1 MQYTSGST
9 ANPRGVVLSMRNVTE
24 NVDQI
29 IRNYFRHEGGAPR
42 LPSSVVSWLPLYH
55 DMGLMVGLFIPLFVG
70 CPVILTSPEAF
81 IRKPAR
87 WMQLLAKHQAPFS
100 AAPNFAFDLAVAKT
114 SEEDMAGLDLG
125 HVNTII
131 NGAEQVQPNTITK
144 FLRRFRPYNLM
155 PAAVKPSYG
164 MAEAVV
170 YLATTKAGSPPTS
183 TEFDADSL
191 ARGHAELSTF
201 ETERATRLIRYHSDD
216 KEPLLRIVDP
226 DSNIELG
233 PGRIGEIWIH
243 GKNVSTGYHNADD
256 ALNRDKFQA
265 SIREAS
271 AGTPR
276 SPWLRTGDLGFIVGD
291 EFYIVGRM
299 KDLIIQ
305 DGVNHYPD
313 DIETTVKE
321 FTGGRVAAFS
331 VSDDGVEHLVIAAE
345 VRTEHGPDKV
355 TIMDFSTIKRLVVS
369 ALSKLHGL
377 HVTDFLLVPPGA
389 LPKTTS
395 GKISRAA
402 CAKQYGANKLQRSSN
417 VPMTDGSVT
426 ADKLQKWF
434 REYLSTHIEC
444 HPNEVSLDVPIR
456 DLGLKSIDVLAIP
469 GDLGD
474 RFGFCIPD
482 LAVWDNPSANDLI
495 DSLLNQR
502 SADSLR
508 ESHGHADR
516 NTQGRGSINEPVAV
530 IGVGCRFPGDIDGPE
545 RLWDFL
551 TEKKCAITAY
561 PDRGFTNAGT
571 FAESG
576 GFLKDVAG
584 FDNRFFDIPPDE
596 ALRMDPQ
603 QRLLLEVSWEALE
616 HAGIIPESLR
626 LSRTGVFVGVSS
638 TDYVRLV
645 SASAQ
650 QKSTIWDNTGG
661 SSSIIANR
669 ISYFLDIQGPSIVID
684 TACSSSLVAVHLACR
699 SLSTWDCDIALVGG
713 TNVLISPEPWGGFRE
728 AGILSQTGCCH
739 AFDKSAD
746 GMVRG
751 EGCGVI
757 VLQRLSDARLEGRR
771 ILAILTGSAV
781 NQDGKSNG
789 IMAPNPSAQ
798 IGVLENACKSA
809 RVDPLEIGY
818 VEAHGTGT
826 SLGDRIEAHALGM
839 VFGRK
844 RPGSGPL
851 MIGSIKP
858 NIGHLEGAAGIAGLI
873 KAVLMVER
881 GSLLPSGGFTEPNP
895 AIPFTELGLRVV
907 DELQEWPVVA
917 GRPRRAG
924 VSSFGF
930 GGTNAHVIVEEAGS
944 VGADTVSGRADVG
957 GSGGG
962 VVAWVISGKTA
973 SALAA
978 QAGRLGRYV
987 RARPALDVVD
997 VGYSLV
1003 STRSVFDHRA
1013 VVVGQTRDELLAGLA
1028 GVVAGRPEAGV
1039 VCGVGKPAGKTAFV
1053 FAGQGSQWLGMGS
1066 ELYAAYP
1073 VFAEALDA
1081 VVDELDRHLRY
1092 PLRDVIWGHDQ
1103 DLLNTTEFAQ
1113 PALFAVE
1120 VALYRLL
1127 MSWGVRPGLVLGHS
1141 VGELAA
1147 AHVAGALCLPDA
1159 AMLVAARGRL
1169 MQALPAGGAMFAVQA
1184 REDEVAPM
1192 LGHDVSIAAVNGPA
1206 SVVISG
1212 AHDAVSAIADRLR
1225 GQGRRVHRLA
1235 VSHAFHSALMEPMIA
1250 EFTAVAAELSVGL
1263 PTIPVI
1269 SNVTGQLVADD
1280 FASADYWAR
1289 HIRAVVR
1296 FGDSVRSAHCAG
1308 ASRFIEVGPG
1318 GGLTSLIEA
1327 SLADAQIVS
1336 VPTLRKD
1343 RPEPVSVMTAAAQ
1356 GFVSG
1361 MGLDWAS
1368 VFSGYRP
1375 KRVELPTYAFQ
1386 HQKFWLAPAPSVSD
1400 PTAAGQIGASD
1411 GGAELLASSGFAA
1424 RLAGRSADEQLAAA
1438 IEVVCEHAAAVL
1450 GRDGAA
1456 GLDAGQAFADSGF
1469 NSLSAVELRNRL
1481 TAVTAVTLPATAIFD
1496 HPTPT
1501 ELAQYLITQIDGHG
1515 SSAAAAANP
1524 AERIDALTDL
1534 FLQACDAGRDADGW
1548 KMVALASNTRE
1559 RMSSPVRN
1567 NVSKNVALLADGIS
1581 DVVVICIPTLTV
1593 LSDQREYRDIANA
1606 MTGRHSVYSLT
1617 LPGFD
1622 SSDALPQ
1629 NADMIVE
1636 TVSNAIIDVV
1646 GGSCRFVLSG
1656 YSSGGVLAY
1665 ALCSHLSV
1673 KHQRNPLGV
1682 ALIDTYLPSQ
1692 IANPSMN
1699 EGFSPNDTGKGLSRE
1714 VIRVARMLNRLTAT
1728 RLTAAATYAAI
1739 FQAWE
1744 PGRSMAPVLNIVAKD
1759 RIATVENLRE
1769 ERINRWRTA
1778 AAEAAYSVAEVPGD
1792 HFGMM
1797 STSSEAIATEIH
1809 DWISGLVRGPH
1820 R

>member
-1 MQYTSGST
+1 MVS
-9 ANPRGVVLSMRNVTE
+9 RVLVHAYRV
-24 NVDQI
+24 
-29 IRNYFRHEGGAPR
+29 
-42 LPSSVVSWLPLYH
+42 SS
-55 DMGLMVGLFIPLFVG
+55 
-70 CPVILTSPEAF
+70 
-81 IRKPAR
+81 
-87 WMQLLAKHQAPFS
+87 
-100 AAPNFAFDLAVAKT
+100 
-114 SEEDMAGLDLG
+114 
-125 HVNTII
+125 
-131 NGAEQVQPNTITK
+131 
-144 FLRRFRPYNLM
+144 
-155 PAAVKPSYG
+155 
-164 MAEAVV
+164 
-170 YLATTKAGSPPTS
+170 
-183 TEFDADSL
+183 
-191 ARGHAELSTF
+191 
-201 ETERATRLIRYHSDD
+201 
-216 KEPLLRIVDP
+216 
-226 DSNIELG
+226 
-233 PGRIGEIWIH
+233 
-243 GKNVSTGYHNADD
+243 
-256 ALNRDKFQA
+256 
-265 SIREAS
+265 
-271 AGTPR
+271 
-276 SPWLRTGDLGFIVGD
+276 
-291 EFYIVGRM
+291 
-299 KDLIIQ
+299 
-305 DGVNHYPD
+305 
-313 DIETTVKE
+313 
-321 FTGGRVAAFS
+321 
-331 VSDDGVEHLVIAAE
+331 
-345 VRTEHGPDKV
+345 
-355 TIMDFSTIKRLVVS
+355 
-369 ALSKLHGL
+369 
-377 HVTDFLLVPPGA
+377 
-389 LPKTTS
+389 
-395 GKISRAA
+395 
-402 CAKQYGANKLQRSSN
+402 
-417 VPMTDGSVT
+417 
-426 ADKLQKWF
+426 
-434 REYLSTHIEC
+434 
-444 HPNEVSLDVPIR
+444 NEVSLDVPIR

-1039 VCGVGKPAGKTAFV
+1039 VCGVV

-1820 R
+1820 P

>member
-1 MQYTSGST
+1 
-9 ANPRGVVLSMRNVTE
+9 
-24 NVDQI
+24 
-29 IRNYFRHEGGAPR
+29 
-42 LPSSVVSWLPLYH
+42 
-55 DMGLMVGLFIPLFVG
+55 
-70 CPVILTSPEAF
+70 
-81 IRKPAR
+81 
-87 WMQLLAKHQAPFS
+87 
-100 AAPNFAFDLAVAKT
+100 
-114 SEEDMAGLDLG
+114 
-125 HVNTII
+125 
-131 NGAEQVQPNTITK
+131 
-144 FLRRFRPYNLM
+144 
-155 PAAVKPSYG
+155 
-164 MAEAVV
+164 
-170 YLATTKAGSPPTS
+170 
-183 TEFDADSL
+183 
-191 ARGHAELSTF
+191 
-201 ETERATRLIRYHSDD
+201 
-216 KEPLLRIVDP
+216 
-226 DSNIELG
+226 
-233 PGRIGEIWIH
+233 
-243 GKNVSTGYHNADD
+243 
-256 ALNRDKFQA
+256 
-265 SIREAS
+265 
-271 AGTPR
+271 
-276 SPWLRTGDLGFIVGD
+276 
-291 EFYIVGRM
+291 
-299 KDLIIQ
+299 
-305 DGVNHYPD
+305 
-313 DIETTVKE
+313 
-321 FTGGRVAAFS
+321 
-331 VSDDGVEHLVIAAE
+331 
-345 VRTEHGPDKV
+345 
-355 TIMDFSTIKRLVVS
+355 
-369 ALSKLHGL
+369 
-377 HVTDFLLVPPGA
+377 
-389 LPKTTS
+389 
-395 GKISRAA
+395 
-402 CAKQYGANKLQRSSN
+402 
-417 VPMTDGSVT
+417 MTDGSVT

-957 GSGGG
+957 GSGGR

>member
-1 MQYTSGST
+1 M
-9 ANPRGVVLSMRNVTE
+9 
-24 NVDQI
+24 
-29 IRNYFRHEGGAPR
+29 
-42 LPSSVVSWLPLYH
+42 
-55 DMGLMVGLFIPLFVG
+55 
-70 CPVILTSPEAF
+70 
-81 IRKPAR
+81 
-87 WMQLLAKHQAPFS
+87 
-100 AAPNFAFDLAVAKT
+100 
-114 SEEDMAGLDLG
+114 
-125 HVNTII
+125 
-131 NGAEQVQPNTITK
+131 
-144 FLRRFRPYNLM
+144 
-155 PAAVKPSYG
+155 
-164 MAEAVV
+164 
-170 YLATTKAGSPPTS
+170 
-183 TEFDADSL
+183 
-191 ARGHAELSTF
+191 
-201 ETERATRLIRYHSDD
+201 
-216 KEPLLRIVDP
+216 
-226 DSNIELG
+226 
-233 PGRIGEIWIH
+233 
-243 GKNVSTGYHNADD
+243 
-256 ALNRDKFQA
+256 
-265 SIREAS
+265 
-271 AGTPR
+271 
-276 SPWLRTGDLGFIVGD
+276 
-291 EFYIVGRM
+291 
-299 KDLIIQ
+299 
-305 DGVNHYPD
+305 
-313 DIETTVKE
+313 
-321 FTGGRVAAFS
+321 
-331 VSDDGVEHLVIAAE
+331 
-345 VRTEHGPDKV
+345 
-355 TIMDFSTIKRLVVS
+355 
-369 ALSKLHGL
+369 
-377 HVTDFLLVPPGA
+377 
-389 LPKTTS
+389 
-395 GKISRAA
+395 
-402 CAKQYGANKLQRSSN
+402 
-417 VPMTDGSVT
+417 GSVR
-426 ADKLQKWF
+426 A
-434 REYLSTHIEC
+434 C
-444 HPNEVSLDVPIR
+444 
-456 DLGLKSIDVLAIP
+456 
-469 GDLGD
+469 
-474 RFGFCIPD
+474 
-482 LAVWDNPSANDLI
+482 
-495 DSLLNQR
+495 
-502 SADSLR
+502 
-508 ESHGHADR
+508 R
-516 NTQGRGSINEPVAV
+516 N
-530 IGVGCRFPGDIDGPE
+530 
-545 RLWDFL
+545 
-551 TEKKCAITAY
+551 
-561 PDRGFTNAGT
+561 
-571 FAESG
+571 
-576 GFLKDVAG
+576 
-584 FDNRFFDIPPDE
+584 
-596 ALRMDPQ
+596 
-603 QRLLLEVSWEALE
+603 
-616 HAGIIPESLR
+616 IPESLR

-1820 R
+1820 P

>member
-1 MQYTSGST
+1 
-9 ANPRGVVLSMRNVTE
+9 
-24 NVDQI
+24 
-29 IRNYFRHEGGAPR
+29 
-42 LPSSVVSWLPLYH
+42 
-55 DMGLMVGLFIPLFVG
+55 MGL
-70 CPVILTSPEAF
+70 SD
-81 IRKPAR
+81 R
-87 WMQLLAKHQAPFS
+87 
-100 AAPNFAFDLAVAKT
+100 
-114 SEEDMAGLDLG
+114 EEVCD
-125 HVNTII
+125 N
-131 NGAEQVQPNTITK
+131 
-144 FLRRFRPYNLM
+144 
-155 PAAVKPSYG
+155 
-164 MAEAVV
+164 
-170 YLATTKAGSPPTS
+170 
-183 TEFDADSL
+183 
-191 ARGHAELSTF
+191 
-201 ETERATRLIRYHSDD
+201 
-216 KEPLLRIVDP
+216 
-226 DSNIELG
+226 
-233 PGRIGEIWIH
+233 
-243 GKNVSTGYHNADD
+243 
-256 ALNRDKFQA
+256 
-265 SIREAS
+265 
-271 AGTPR
+271 
-276 SPWLRTGDLGFIVGD
+276 
-291 EFYIVGRM
+291 
-299 KDLIIQ
+299 
-305 DGVNHYPD
+305 
-313 DIETTVKE
+313 
-321 FTGGRVAAFS
+321 S
-331 VSDDGVEHLVIAAE
+331 VS
-345 VRTEHGPDKV
+345 
-355 TIMDFSTIKRLVVS
+355 
-369 ALSKLHGL
+369 
-377 HVTDFLLVPPGA
+377 
-389 LPKTTS
+389 
-395 GKISRAA
+395 
-402 CAKQYGANKLQRSSN
+402 RSW
-417 VPMTDGSVT
+417 V
-426 ADKLQKWF
+426 
-434 REYLSTHIEC
+434 HEC
-444 HPNEVSLDVPIR
+444 WN
-456 DLGLKSIDVLAIP
+456 
-469 GDLGD
+469 
-474 RFGFCIPD
+474 
-482 LAVWDNPSANDLI
+482 
-495 DSLLNQR
+495 
-502 SADSLR
+502 
-508 ESHGHADR
+508 
-516 NTQGRGSINEPVAV
+516 
-530 IGVGCRFPGDIDGPE
+530 
-545 RLWDFL
+545 
-551 TEKKCAITAY
+551 
-561 PDRGFTNAGT
+561 

-1820 R
+1820 P

>member
-1 MQYTSGST
+1 MVS
-9 ANPRGVVLSMRNVTE
+9 RVLVHAYRV
-24 NVDQI
+24 
-29 IRNYFRHEGGAPR
+29 
-42 LPSSVVSWLPLYH
+42 SS
-55 DMGLMVGLFIPLFVG
+55 
-70 CPVILTSPEAF
+70 
-81 IRKPAR
+81 
-87 WMQLLAKHQAPFS
+87 
-100 AAPNFAFDLAVAKT
+100 
-114 SEEDMAGLDLG
+114 
-125 HVNTII
+125 
-131 NGAEQVQPNTITK
+131 
-144 FLRRFRPYNLM
+144 
-155 PAAVKPSYG
+155 
-164 MAEAVV
+164 
-170 YLATTKAGSPPTS
+170 
-183 TEFDADSL
+183 
-191 ARGHAELSTF
+191 
-201 ETERATRLIRYHSDD
+201 
-216 KEPLLRIVDP
+216 
-226 DSNIELG
+226 
-233 PGRIGEIWIH
+233 
-243 GKNVSTGYHNADD
+243 
-256 ALNRDKFQA
+256 
-265 SIREAS
+265 
-271 AGTPR
+271 
-276 SPWLRTGDLGFIVGD
+276 
-291 EFYIVGRM
+291 
-299 KDLIIQ
+299 
-305 DGVNHYPD
+305 
-313 DIETTVKE
+313 
-321 FTGGRVAAFS
+321 
-331 VSDDGVEHLVIAAE
+331 
-345 VRTEHGPDKV
+345 
-355 TIMDFSTIKRLVVS
+355 
-369 ALSKLHGL
+369 
-377 HVTDFLLVPPGA
+377 
-389 LPKTTS
+389 
-395 GKISRAA
+395 
-402 CAKQYGANKLQRSSN
+402 
-417 VPMTDGSVT
+417 
-426 ADKLQKWF
+426 
-434 REYLSTHIEC
+434 
-444 HPNEVSLDVPIR
+444 NEVSLDVPIR

-1269 SNVTGQLVADD
+1269 SNVAGQLVADD

-1820 R
+1820 P

>member
-1 MQYTSGST
+1 
-9 ANPRGVVLSMRNVTE
+9 
-24 NVDQI
+24 
-29 IRNYFRHEGGAPR
+29 
-42 LPSSVVSWLPLYH
+42 
-55 DMGLMVGLFIPLFVG
+55 
-70 CPVILTSPEAF
+70 
-81 IRKPAR
+81 
-87 WMQLLAKHQAPFS
+87 
-100 AAPNFAFDLAVAKT
+100 
-114 SEEDMAGLDLG
+114 
-125 HVNTII
+125 
-131 NGAEQVQPNTITK
+131 
-144 FLRRFRPYNLM
+144 
-155 PAAVKPSYG
+155 
-164 MAEAVV
+164 
-170 YLATTKAGSPPTS
+170 
-183 TEFDADSL
+183 
-191 ARGHAELSTF
+191 
-201 ETERATRLIRYHSDD
+201 
-216 KEPLLRIVDP
+216 
-226 DSNIELG
+226 
-233 PGRIGEIWIH
+233 
-243 GKNVSTGYHNADD
+243 
-256 ALNRDKFQA
+256 
-265 SIREAS
+265 
-271 AGTPR
+271 
-276 SPWLRTGDLGFIVGD
+276 
-291 EFYIVGRM
+291 
-299 KDLIIQ
+299 
-305 DGVNHYPD
+305 
-313 DIETTVKE
+313 
-321 FTGGRVAAFS
+321 
-331 VSDDGVEHLVIAAE
+331 
-345 VRTEHGPDKV
+345 
-355 TIMDFSTIKRLVVS
+355 
-369 ALSKLHGL
+369 
-377 HVTDFLLVPPGA
+377 
-389 LPKTTS
+389 
-395 GKISRAA
+395 
-402 CAKQYGANKLQRSSN
+402 
-417 VPMTDGSVT
+417 MTDGSVT

-434 REYLSTHIEC
+434 REYVSTHIEC

-508 ESHGHADR
+508 ETHGHADR

-1820 R
+1820 P

>member
-1 MQYTSGST
+1 
-9 ANPRGVVLSMRNVTE
+9 
-24 NVDQI
+24 
-29 IRNYFRHEGGAPR
+29 
-42 LPSSVVSWLPLYH
+42 
-55 DMGLMVGLFIPLFVG
+55 
-70 CPVILTSPEAF
+70 
-81 IRKPAR
+81 
-87 WMQLLAKHQAPFS
+87 
-100 AAPNFAFDLAVAKT
+100 
-114 SEEDMAGLDLG
+114 
-125 HVNTII
+125 
-131 NGAEQVQPNTITK
+131 
-144 FLRRFRPYNLM
+144 
-155 PAAVKPSYG
+155 
-164 MAEAVV
+164 
-170 YLATTKAGSPPTS
+170 
-183 TEFDADSL
+183 
-191 ARGHAELSTF
+191 
-201 ETERATRLIRYHSDD
+201 
-216 KEPLLRIVDP
+216 
-226 DSNIELG
+226 
-233 PGRIGEIWIH
+233 
-243 GKNVSTGYHNADD
+243 
-256 ALNRDKFQA
+256 
-265 SIREAS
+265 
-271 AGTPR
+271 
-276 SPWLRTGDLGFIVGD
+276 
-291 EFYIVGRM
+291 
-299 KDLIIQ
+299 
-305 DGVNHYPD
+305 
-313 DIETTVKE
+313 
-321 FTGGRVAAFS
+321 
-331 VSDDGVEHLVIAAE
+331 
-345 VRTEHGPDKV
+345 
-355 TIMDFSTIKRLVVS
+355 
-369 ALSKLHGL
+369 
-377 HVTDFLLVPPGA
+377 
-389 LPKTTS
+389 
-395 GKISRAA
+395 
-402 CAKQYGANKLQRSSN
+402 
-417 VPMTDGSVT
+417 MTDGSVT

-1103 DLLNTTEFAQ
+1103 DLLNTTEFAP

-1820 R
+1820 P

>member
-1 MQYTSGST
+1 MVS
-9 ANPRGVVLSMRNVTE
+9 RVLVHAYRV
-24 NVDQI
+24 
-29 IRNYFRHEGGAPR
+29 
-42 LPSSVVSWLPLYH
+42 SS
-55 DMGLMVGLFIPLFVG
+55 
-70 CPVILTSPEAF
+70 
-81 IRKPAR
+81 
-87 WMQLLAKHQAPFS
+87 
-100 AAPNFAFDLAVAKT
+100 
-114 SEEDMAGLDLG
+114 
-125 HVNTII
+125 
-131 NGAEQVQPNTITK
+131 
-144 FLRRFRPYNLM
+144 
-155 PAAVKPSYG
+155 
-164 MAEAVV
+164 
-170 YLATTKAGSPPTS
+170 
-183 TEFDADSL
+183 
-191 ARGHAELSTF
+191 
-201 ETERATRLIRYHSDD
+201 
-216 KEPLLRIVDP
+216 
-226 DSNIELG
+226 
-233 PGRIGEIWIH
+233 
-243 GKNVSTGYHNADD
+243 
-256 ALNRDKFQA
+256 
-265 SIREAS
+265 
-271 AGTPR
+271 
-276 SPWLRTGDLGFIVGD
+276 
-291 EFYIVGRM
+291 
-299 KDLIIQ
+299 
-305 DGVNHYPD
+305 
-313 DIETTVKE
+313 
-321 FTGGRVAAFS
+321 
-331 VSDDGVEHLVIAAE
+331 
-345 VRTEHGPDKV
+345 
-355 TIMDFSTIKRLVVS
+355 
-369 ALSKLHGL
+369 
-377 HVTDFLLVPPGA
+377 
-389 LPKTTS
+389 
-395 GKISRAA
+395 
-402 CAKQYGANKLQRSSN
+402 
-417 VPMTDGSVT
+417 
-426 ADKLQKWF
+426 
-434 REYLSTHIEC
+434 
-444 HPNEVSLDVPIR
+444 NEVSLDVPIR

-561 PDRGFTNAGT
+561 PDRGFTDAGT

-1820 R
+1820 P

>member
-1 MQYTSGST
+1 
-9 ANPRGVVLSMRNVTE
+9 
-24 NVDQI
+24 
-29 IRNYFRHEGGAPR
+29 
-42 LPSSVVSWLPLYH
+42 
-55 DMGLMVGLFIPLFVG
+55 
-70 CPVILTSPEAF
+70 
-81 IRKPAR
+81 
-87 WMQLLAKHQAPFS
+87 
-100 AAPNFAFDLAVAKT
+100 
-114 SEEDMAGLDLG
+114 
-125 HVNTII
+125 
-131 NGAEQVQPNTITK
+131 
-144 FLRRFRPYNLM
+144 
-155 PAAVKPSYG
+155 
-164 MAEAVV
+164 
-170 YLATTKAGSPPTS
+170 
-183 TEFDADSL
+183 
-191 ARGHAELSTF
+191 
-201 ETERATRLIRYHSDD
+201 
-216 KEPLLRIVDP
+216 
-226 DSNIELG
+226 
-233 PGRIGEIWIH
+233 
-243 GKNVSTGYHNADD
+243 
-256 ALNRDKFQA
+256 
-265 SIREAS
+265 
-271 AGTPR
+271 
-276 SPWLRTGDLGFIVGD
+276 
-291 EFYIVGRM
+291 
-299 KDLIIQ
+299 
-305 DGVNHYPD
+305 
-313 DIETTVKE
+313 
-321 FTGGRVAAFS
+321 
-331 VSDDGVEHLVIAAE
+331 
-345 VRTEHGPDKV
+345 
-355 TIMDFSTIKRLVVS
+355 
-369 ALSKLHGL
+369 
-377 HVTDFLLVPPGA
+377 
-389 LPKTTS
+389 
-395 GKISRAA
+395 
-402 CAKQYGANKLQRSSN
+402 
-417 VPMTDGSVT
+417 MTDGSVT

-434 REYLSTHIEC
+434 REYVSTHIEC

-1081 VVDELDRHLRY
+1081 VVGELARHLRY

-1120 VALYRLL
+1120 GALYRLL

-1820 R
+1820 P

>member
-1 MQYTSGST
+1 
-9 ANPRGVVLSMRNVTE
+9 
-24 NVDQI
+24 
-29 IRNYFRHEGGAPR
+29 
-42 LPSSVVSWLPLYH
+42 
-55 DMGLMVGLFIPLFVG
+55 
-70 CPVILTSPEAF
+70 
-81 IRKPAR
+81 
-87 WMQLLAKHQAPFS
+87 
-100 AAPNFAFDLAVAKT
+100 
-114 SEEDMAGLDLG
+114 
-125 HVNTII
+125 
-131 NGAEQVQPNTITK
+131 
-144 FLRRFRPYNLM
+144 
-155 PAAVKPSYG
+155 
-164 MAEAVV
+164 
-170 YLATTKAGSPPTS
+170 
-183 TEFDADSL
+183 
-191 ARGHAELSTF
+191 
-201 ETERATRLIRYHSDD
+201 
-216 KEPLLRIVDP
+216 
-226 DSNIELG
+226 
-233 PGRIGEIWIH
+233 
-243 GKNVSTGYHNADD
+243 
-256 ALNRDKFQA
+256 
-265 SIREAS
+265 
-271 AGTPR
+271 
-276 SPWLRTGDLGFIVGD
+276 
-291 EFYIVGRM
+291 
-299 KDLIIQ
+299 
-305 DGVNHYPD
+305 
-313 DIETTVKE
+313 
-321 FTGGRVAAFS
+321 
-331 VSDDGVEHLVIAAE
+331 
-345 VRTEHGPDKV
+345 
-355 TIMDFSTIKRLVVS
+355 
-369 ALSKLHGL
+369 
-377 HVTDFLLVPPGA
+377 
-389 LPKTTS
+389 
-395 GKISRAA
+395 
-402 CAKQYGANKLQRSSN
+402 
-417 VPMTDGSVT
+417 MTDGSVT

-781 NQDGKSNG
+781 SQDGKSNG

-1820 R
+1820 P

>member
-1 MQYTSGST
+1 MVS
-9 ANPRGVVLSMRNVTE
+9 RVLVHAYRV
-24 NVDQI
+24 
-29 IRNYFRHEGGAPR
+29 
-42 LPSSVVSWLPLYH
+42 SS
-55 DMGLMVGLFIPLFVG
+55 
-70 CPVILTSPEAF
+70 
-81 IRKPAR
+81 
-87 WMQLLAKHQAPFS
+87 
-100 AAPNFAFDLAVAKT
+100 
-114 SEEDMAGLDLG
+114 
-125 HVNTII
+125 
-131 NGAEQVQPNTITK
+131 
-144 FLRRFRPYNLM
+144 
-155 PAAVKPSYG
+155 
-164 MAEAVV
+164 
-170 YLATTKAGSPPTS
+170 
-183 TEFDADSL
+183 
-191 ARGHAELSTF
+191 
-201 ETERATRLIRYHSDD
+201 
-216 KEPLLRIVDP
+216 
-226 DSNIELG
+226 
-233 PGRIGEIWIH
+233 
-243 GKNVSTGYHNADD
+243 
-256 ALNRDKFQA
+256 
-265 SIREAS
+265 
-271 AGTPR
+271 
-276 SPWLRTGDLGFIVGD
+276 
-291 EFYIVGRM
+291 
-299 KDLIIQ
+299 
-305 DGVNHYPD
+305 
-313 DIETTVKE
+313 
-321 FTGGRVAAFS
+321 
-331 VSDDGVEHLVIAAE
+331 
-345 VRTEHGPDKV
+345 
-355 TIMDFSTIKRLVVS
+355 
-369 ALSKLHGL
+369 
-377 HVTDFLLVPPGA
+377 
-389 LPKTTS
+389 
-395 GKISRAA
+395 
-402 CAKQYGANKLQRSSN
+402 
-417 VPMTDGSVT
+417 
-426 ADKLQKWF
+426 
-434 REYLSTHIEC
+434 
-444 HPNEVSLDVPIR
+444 NEVSLDVPIR

-944 VGADTVSGRADVG
+944 VGADTVSGRADIG

-1820 R
+1820 P

>member
-1 MQYTSGST
+1 MVS
-9 ANPRGVVLSMRNVTE
+9 RVLVHAYRV
-24 NVDQI
+24 
-29 IRNYFRHEGGAPR
+29 
-42 LPSSVVSWLPLYH
+42 SS
-55 DMGLMVGLFIPLFVG
+55 
-70 CPVILTSPEAF
+70 
-81 IRKPAR
+81 
-87 WMQLLAKHQAPFS
+87 
-100 AAPNFAFDLAVAKT
+100 
-114 SEEDMAGLDLG
+114 
-125 HVNTII
+125 
-131 NGAEQVQPNTITK
+131 
-144 FLRRFRPYNLM
+144 
-155 PAAVKPSYG
+155 
-164 MAEAVV
+164 
-170 YLATTKAGSPPTS
+170 
-183 TEFDADSL
+183 
-191 ARGHAELSTF
+191 
-201 ETERATRLIRYHSDD
+201 
-216 KEPLLRIVDP
+216 
-226 DSNIELG
+226 
-233 PGRIGEIWIH
+233 
-243 GKNVSTGYHNADD
+243 
-256 ALNRDKFQA
+256 
-265 SIREAS
+265 
-271 AGTPR
+271 
-276 SPWLRTGDLGFIVGD
+276 
-291 EFYIVGRM
+291 
-299 KDLIIQ
+299 
-305 DGVNHYPD
+305 
-313 DIETTVKE
+313 
-321 FTGGRVAAFS
+321 
-331 VSDDGVEHLVIAAE
+331 
-345 VRTEHGPDKV
+345 
-355 TIMDFSTIKRLVVS
+355 
-369 ALSKLHGL
+369 
-377 HVTDFLLVPPGA
+377 
-389 LPKTTS
+389 
-395 GKISRAA
+395 
-402 CAKQYGANKLQRSSN
+402 
-417 VPMTDGSVT
+417 
-426 ADKLQKWF
+426 
-434 REYLSTHIEC
+434 
-444 HPNEVSLDVPIR
+444 NEVSLDVPIR

-1769 ERINRWRTA
+1769 ERINRWRIA

-1820 R
+1820 P

>member
-1 MQYTSGST
+1 MVS
-9 ANPRGVVLSMRNVTE
+9 RVLVHAYRV
-24 NVDQI
+24 
-29 IRNYFRHEGGAPR
+29 
-42 LPSSVVSWLPLYH
+42 SS
-55 DMGLMVGLFIPLFVG
+55 
-70 CPVILTSPEAF
+70 
-81 IRKPAR
+81 
-87 WMQLLAKHQAPFS
+87 
-100 AAPNFAFDLAVAKT
+100 
-114 SEEDMAGLDLG
+114 
-125 HVNTII
+125 
-131 NGAEQVQPNTITK
+131 
-144 FLRRFRPYNLM
+144 
-155 PAAVKPSYG
+155 
-164 MAEAVV
+164 
-170 YLATTKAGSPPTS
+170 
-183 TEFDADSL
+183 
-191 ARGHAELSTF
+191 
-201 ETERATRLIRYHSDD
+201 
-216 KEPLLRIVDP
+216 
-226 DSNIELG
+226 
-233 PGRIGEIWIH
+233 
-243 GKNVSTGYHNADD
+243 
-256 ALNRDKFQA
+256 
-265 SIREAS
+265 
-271 AGTPR
+271 
-276 SPWLRTGDLGFIVGD
+276 
-291 EFYIVGRM
+291 
-299 KDLIIQ
+299 
-305 DGVNHYPD
+305 
-313 DIETTVKE
+313 
-321 FTGGRVAAFS
+321 
-331 VSDDGVEHLVIAAE
+331 
-345 VRTEHGPDKV
+345 
-355 TIMDFSTIKRLVVS
+355 
-369 ALSKLHGL
+369 
-377 HVTDFLLVPPGA
+377 
-389 LPKTTS
+389 
-395 GKISRAA
+395 
-402 CAKQYGANKLQRSSN
+402 
-417 VPMTDGSVT
+417 
-426 ADKLQKWF
+426 
-434 REYLSTHIEC
+434 
-444 HPNEVSLDVPIR
+444 NEVSLDVPIR

-1411 GGAELLASSGFAA
+1411 GGAVLLASSGFAA

-1820 R
+1820 P

>member
-1 MQYTSGST
+1 MVS
-9 ANPRGVVLSMRNVTE
+9 RVLVHAYRV
-24 NVDQI
+24 
-29 IRNYFRHEGGAPR
+29 
-42 LPSSVVSWLPLYH
+42 SS
-55 DMGLMVGLFIPLFVG
+55 
-70 CPVILTSPEAF
+70 
-81 IRKPAR
+81 
-87 WMQLLAKHQAPFS
+87 
-100 AAPNFAFDLAVAKT
+100 
-114 SEEDMAGLDLG
+114 
-125 HVNTII
+125 
-131 NGAEQVQPNTITK
+131 
-144 FLRRFRPYNLM
+144 
-155 PAAVKPSYG
+155 
-164 MAEAVV
+164 
-170 YLATTKAGSPPTS
+170 
-183 TEFDADSL
+183 
-191 ARGHAELSTF
+191 
-201 ETERATRLIRYHSDD
+201 
-216 KEPLLRIVDP
+216 
-226 DSNIELG
+226 
-233 PGRIGEIWIH
+233 
-243 GKNVSTGYHNADD
+243 
-256 ALNRDKFQA
+256 
-265 SIREAS
+265 
-271 AGTPR
+271 
-276 SPWLRTGDLGFIVGD
+276 
-291 EFYIVGRM
+291 
-299 KDLIIQ
+299 
-305 DGVNHYPD
+305 
-313 DIETTVKE
+313 
-321 FTGGRVAAFS
+321 
-331 VSDDGVEHLVIAAE
+331 
-345 VRTEHGPDKV
+345 
-355 TIMDFSTIKRLVVS
+355 
-369 ALSKLHGL
+369 
-377 HVTDFLLVPPGA
+377 
-389 LPKTTS
+389 
-395 GKISRAA
+395 
-402 CAKQYGANKLQRSSN
+402 
-417 VPMTDGSVT
+417 
-426 ADKLQKWF
+426 
-434 REYLSTHIEC
+434 
-444 HPNEVSLDVPIR
+444 NEVSLDVPIR

-1534 FLQACDAGRDADGW
+1534 FLLACDAGRDADGW

-1820 R
+1820 P

>member
-1 MQYTSGST
+1 M
-9 ANPRGVVLSMRNVTE
+9 
-24 NVDQI
+24 
-29 IRNYFRHEGGAPR
+29 
-42 LPSSVVSWLPLYH
+42 
-55 DMGLMVGLFIPLFVG
+55 
-70 CPVILTSPEAF
+70 
-81 IRKPAR
+81 
-87 WMQLLAKHQAPFS
+87 
-100 AAPNFAFDLAVAKT
+100 
-114 SEEDMAGLDLG
+114 
-125 HVNTII
+125 
-131 NGAEQVQPNTITK
+131 
-144 FLRRFRPYNLM
+144 
-155 PAAVKPSYG
+155 
-164 MAEAVV
+164 
-170 YLATTKAGSPPTS
+170 
-183 TEFDADSL
+183 
-191 ARGHAELSTF
+191 
-201 ETERATRLIRYHSDD
+201 
-216 KEPLLRIVDP
+216 
-226 DSNIELG
+226 
-233 PGRIGEIWIH
+233 
-243 GKNVSTGYHNADD
+243 
-256 ALNRDKFQA
+256 
-265 SIREAS
+265 
-271 AGTPR
+271 
-276 SPWLRTGDLGFIVGD
+276 
-291 EFYIVGRM
+291 
-299 KDLIIQ
+299 
-305 DGVNHYPD
+305 
-313 DIETTVKE
+313 
-321 FTGGRVAAFS
+321 
-331 VSDDGVEHLVIAAE
+331 
-345 VRTEHGPDKV
+345 
-355 TIMDFSTIKRLVVS
+355 
-369 ALSKLHGL
+369 
-377 HVTDFLLVPPGA
+377 
-389 LPKTTS
+389 
-395 GKISRAA
+395 
-402 CAKQYGANKLQRSSN
+402 
-417 VPMTDGSVT
+417 
-426 ADKLQKWF
+426 
-434 REYLSTHIEC
+434 
-444 HPNEVSLDVPIR
+444 
-456 DLGLKSIDVLAIP
+456 KSIDVLAIP

-1120 VALYRLL
+1120 GALYRLL

-1820 R
+1820 P

>member
-1 MQYTSGST
+1 MVS
-9 ANPRGVVLSMRNVTE
+9 RVLVHAYRV
-24 NVDQI
+24 
-29 IRNYFRHEGGAPR
+29 
-42 LPSSVVSWLPLYH
+42 SS
-55 DMGLMVGLFIPLFVG
+55 
-70 CPVILTSPEAF
+70 
-81 IRKPAR
+81 
-87 WMQLLAKHQAPFS
+87 
-100 AAPNFAFDLAVAKT
+100 
-114 SEEDMAGLDLG
+114 
-125 HVNTII
+125 
-131 NGAEQVQPNTITK
+131 
-144 FLRRFRPYNLM
+144 
-155 PAAVKPSYG
+155 
-164 MAEAVV
+164 
-170 YLATTKAGSPPTS
+170 
-183 TEFDADSL
+183 
-191 ARGHAELSTF
+191 
-201 ETERATRLIRYHSDD
+201 
-216 KEPLLRIVDP
+216 
-226 DSNIELG
+226 
-233 PGRIGEIWIH
+233 
-243 GKNVSTGYHNADD
+243 
-256 ALNRDKFQA
+256 
-265 SIREAS
+265 
-271 AGTPR
+271 
-276 SPWLRTGDLGFIVGD
+276 
-291 EFYIVGRM
+291 
-299 KDLIIQ
+299 
-305 DGVNHYPD
+305 
-313 DIETTVKE
+313 
-321 FTGGRVAAFS
+321 
-331 VSDDGVEHLVIAAE
+331 
-345 VRTEHGPDKV
+345 
-355 TIMDFSTIKRLVVS
+355 
-369 ALSKLHGL
+369 
-377 HVTDFLLVPPGA
+377 
-389 LPKTTS
+389 
-395 GKISRAA
+395 
-402 CAKQYGANKLQRSSN
+402 
-417 VPMTDGSVT
+417 
-426 ADKLQKWF
+426 
-434 REYLSTHIEC
+434 
-444 HPNEVSLDVPIR
+444 NEVSLDVPIR

-1411 GGAELLASSGFAA
+1411 GAELLASSGFAA

-1820 R
+1820 P

>member
-1 MQYTSGST
+1 
-9 ANPRGVVLSMRNVTE
+9 
-24 NVDQI
+24 
-29 IRNYFRHEGGAPR
+29 
-42 LPSSVVSWLPLYH
+42 
-55 DMGLMVGLFIPLFVG
+55 
-70 CPVILTSPEAF
+70 
-81 IRKPAR
+81 
-87 WMQLLAKHQAPFS
+87 
-100 AAPNFAFDLAVAKT
+100 
-114 SEEDMAGLDLG
+114 
-125 HVNTII
+125 
-131 NGAEQVQPNTITK
+131 
-144 FLRRFRPYNLM
+144 
-155 PAAVKPSYG
+155 
-164 MAEAVV
+164 
-170 YLATTKAGSPPTS
+170 
-183 TEFDADSL
+183 
-191 ARGHAELSTF
+191 
-201 ETERATRLIRYHSDD
+201 
-216 KEPLLRIVDP
+216 
-226 DSNIELG
+226 
-233 PGRIGEIWIH
+233 
-243 GKNVSTGYHNADD
+243 
-256 ALNRDKFQA
+256 
-265 SIREAS
+265 
-271 AGTPR
+271 
-276 SPWLRTGDLGFIVGD
+276 
-291 EFYIVGRM
+291 
-299 KDLIIQ
+299 
-305 DGVNHYPD
+305 
-313 DIETTVKE
+313 
-321 FTGGRVAAFS
+321 
-331 VSDDGVEHLVIAAE
+331 
-345 VRTEHGPDKV
+345 
-355 TIMDFSTIKRLVVS
+355 
-369 ALSKLHGL
+369 
-377 HVTDFLLVPPGA
+377 
-389 LPKTTS
+389 
-395 GKISRAA
+395 
-402 CAKQYGANKLQRSSN
+402 
-417 VPMTDGSVT
+417 MTDGSVT

-798 IGVLENACKSA
+798 IGVLKNACKSA

-1820 R
+1820 P

>member
-1 MQYTSGST
+1 MVS
-9 ANPRGVVLSMRNVTE
+9 RVLVHAYRV
-24 NVDQI
+24 
-29 IRNYFRHEGGAPR
+29 
-42 LPSSVVSWLPLYH
+42 SS
-55 DMGLMVGLFIPLFVG
+55 
-70 CPVILTSPEAF
+70 
-81 IRKPAR
+81 
-87 WMQLLAKHQAPFS
+87 
-100 AAPNFAFDLAVAKT
+100 
-114 SEEDMAGLDLG
+114 
-125 HVNTII
+125 
-131 NGAEQVQPNTITK
+131 
-144 FLRRFRPYNLM
+144 
-155 PAAVKPSYG
+155 
-164 MAEAVV
+164 
-170 YLATTKAGSPPTS
+170 
-183 TEFDADSL
+183 
-191 ARGHAELSTF
+191 
-201 ETERATRLIRYHSDD
+201 
-216 KEPLLRIVDP
+216 
-226 DSNIELG
+226 
-233 PGRIGEIWIH
+233 
-243 GKNVSTGYHNADD
+243 
-256 ALNRDKFQA
+256 
-265 SIREAS
+265 
-271 AGTPR
+271 
-276 SPWLRTGDLGFIVGD
+276 
-291 EFYIVGRM
+291 
-299 KDLIIQ
+299 
-305 DGVNHYPD
+305 
-313 DIETTVKE
+313 
-321 FTGGRVAAFS
+321 
-331 VSDDGVEHLVIAAE
+331 
-345 VRTEHGPDKV
+345 
-355 TIMDFSTIKRLVVS
+355 
-369 ALSKLHGL
+369 
-377 HVTDFLLVPPGA
+377 
-389 LPKTTS
+389 
-395 GKISRAA
+395 
-402 CAKQYGANKLQRSSN
+402 
-417 VPMTDGSVT
+417 
-426 ADKLQKWF
+426 
-434 REYLSTHIEC
+434 
-444 HPNEVSLDVPIR
+444 NEVSLDVPIR

-1296 FGDSVRSAHCAG
+1296 FGDSVRSAHCGG

-1820 R
+1820 P

>member
-1 MQYTSGST
+1 MVS
-9 ANPRGVVLSMRNVTE
+9 RVLVHAYRV
-24 NVDQI
+24 
-29 IRNYFRHEGGAPR
+29 
-42 LPSSVVSWLPLYH
+42 SS
-55 DMGLMVGLFIPLFVG
+55 
-70 CPVILTSPEAF
+70 
-81 IRKPAR
+81 
-87 WMQLLAKHQAPFS
+87 
-100 AAPNFAFDLAVAKT
+100 
-114 SEEDMAGLDLG
+114 
-125 HVNTII
+125 
-131 NGAEQVQPNTITK
+131 
-144 FLRRFRPYNLM
+144 
-155 PAAVKPSYG
+155 
-164 MAEAVV
+164 
-170 YLATTKAGSPPTS
+170 
-183 TEFDADSL
+183 
-191 ARGHAELSTF
+191 
-201 ETERATRLIRYHSDD
+201 
-216 KEPLLRIVDP
+216 
-226 DSNIELG
+226 
-233 PGRIGEIWIH
+233 
-243 GKNVSTGYHNADD
+243 
-256 ALNRDKFQA
+256 
-265 SIREAS
+265 
-271 AGTPR
+271 
-276 SPWLRTGDLGFIVGD
+276 
-291 EFYIVGRM
+291 
-299 KDLIIQ
+299 
-305 DGVNHYPD
+305 
-313 DIETTVKE
+313 
-321 FTGGRVAAFS
+321 
-331 VSDDGVEHLVIAAE
+331 
-345 VRTEHGPDKV
+345 
-355 TIMDFSTIKRLVVS
+355 
-369 ALSKLHGL
+369 
-377 HVTDFLLVPPGA
+377 
-389 LPKTTS
+389 
-395 GKISRAA
+395 
-402 CAKQYGANKLQRSSN
+402 
-417 VPMTDGSVT
+417 
-426 ADKLQKWF
+426 
-434 REYLSTHIEC
+434 
-444 HPNEVSLDVPIR
+444 NEVSLDVPIR

-596 ALRMDPQ
+596 PLRMDPQ

-669 ISYFLDIQGPSIVID
+669 SSYFLDIQGPSIVID

-1820 R
+1820 P

>member
-1 MQYTSGST
+1 
-9 ANPRGVVLSMRNVTE
+9 
-24 NVDQI
+24 
-29 IRNYFRHEGGAPR
+29 
-42 LPSSVVSWLPLYH
+42 
-55 DMGLMVGLFIPLFVG
+55 
-70 CPVILTSPEAF
+70 
-81 IRKPAR
+81 
-87 WMQLLAKHQAPFS
+87 
-100 AAPNFAFDLAVAKT
+100 
-114 SEEDMAGLDLG
+114 
-125 HVNTII
+125 
-131 NGAEQVQPNTITK
+131 
-144 FLRRFRPYNLM
+144 
-155 PAAVKPSYG
+155 
-164 MAEAVV
+164 
-170 YLATTKAGSPPTS
+170 
-183 TEFDADSL
+183 
-191 ARGHAELSTF
+191 
-201 ETERATRLIRYHSDD
+201 
-216 KEPLLRIVDP
+216 
-226 DSNIELG
+226 
-233 PGRIGEIWIH
+233 
-243 GKNVSTGYHNADD
+243 
-256 ALNRDKFQA
+256 
-265 SIREAS
+265 
-271 AGTPR
+271 
-276 SPWLRTGDLGFIVGD
+276 
-291 EFYIVGRM
+291 
-299 KDLIIQ
+299 
-305 DGVNHYPD
+305 
-313 DIETTVKE
+313 
-321 FTGGRVAAFS
+321 
-331 VSDDGVEHLVIAAE
+331 
-345 VRTEHGPDKV
+345 
-355 TIMDFSTIKRLVVS
+355 
-369 ALSKLHGL
+369 
-377 HVTDFLLVPPGA
+377 
-389 LPKTTS
+389 
-395 GKISRAA
+395 
-402 CAKQYGANKLQRSSN
+402 
-417 VPMTDGSVT
+417 MTDGSVT

-771 ILAILTGSAV
+771 VLAILTGSAV

-1120 VALYRLL
+1120 VALYRLV

-1147 AHVAGALCLPDA
+1147 AHVAGALCLPGA

-1524 AERIDALTDL
+1524 AERIDALTDV

-1820 R
+1820 P

>member
-1 MQYTSGST
+1 
-9 ANPRGVVLSMRNVTE
+9 
-24 NVDQI
+24 
-29 IRNYFRHEGGAPR
+29 
-42 LPSSVVSWLPLYH
+42 
-55 DMGLMVGLFIPLFVG
+55 
-70 CPVILTSPEAF
+70 
-81 IRKPAR
+81 
-87 WMQLLAKHQAPFS
+87 
-100 AAPNFAFDLAVAKT
+100 
-114 SEEDMAGLDLG
+114 
-125 HVNTII
+125 
-131 NGAEQVQPNTITK
+131 
-144 FLRRFRPYNLM
+144 
-155 PAAVKPSYG
+155 
-164 MAEAVV
+164 
-170 YLATTKAGSPPTS
+170 
-183 TEFDADSL
+183 
-191 ARGHAELSTF
+191 
-201 ETERATRLIRYHSDD
+201 
-216 KEPLLRIVDP
+216 
-226 DSNIELG
+226 
-233 PGRIGEIWIH
+233 
-243 GKNVSTGYHNADD
+243 
-256 ALNRDKFQA
+256 
-265 SIREAS
+265 
-271 AGTPR
+271 
-276 SPWLRTGDLGFIVGD
+276 
-291 EFYIVGRM
+291 
-299 KDLIIQ
+299 
-305 DGVNHYPD
+305 
-313 DIETTVKE
+313 
-321 FTGGRVAAFS
+321 
-331 VSDDGVEHLVIAAE
+331 
-345 VRTEHGPDKV
+345 
-355 TIMDFSTIKRLVVS
+355 
-369 ALSKLHGL
+369 
-377 HVTDFLLVPPGA
+377 
-389 LPKTTS
+389 
-395 GKISRAA
+395 
-402 CAKQYGANKLQRSSN
+402 
-417 VPMTDGSVT
+417 MTDGSVT

-858 NIGHLEGAAGIAGLI
+858 NIGHLEGAASIAGLI

-1013 VVVGQTRDELLAGLA
+1013 VVVGQTHDELLAGLA

-1524 AERIDALTDL
+1524 AERIDALTDV

-1820 R
+1820 P

>member
-1 MQYTSGST
+1 MVS
-9 ANPRGVVLSMRNVTE
+9 RVLVHAYRV
-24 NVDQI
+24 
-29 IRNYFRHEGGAPR
+29 
-42 LPSSVVSWLPLYH
+42 SS
-55 DMGLMVGLFIPLFVG
+55 
-70 CPVILTSPEAF
+70 
-81 IRKPAR
+81 
-87 WMQLLAKHQAPFS
+87 
-100 AAPNFAFDLAVAKT
+100 
-114 SEEDMAGLDLG
+114 
-125 HVNTII
+125 
-131 NGAEQVQPNTITK
+131 
-144 FLRRFRPYNLM
+144 
-155 PAAVKPSYG
+155 
-164 MAEAVV
+164 
-170 YLATTKAGSPPTS
+170 
-183 TEFDADSL
+183 
-191 ARGHAELSTF
+191 
-201 ETERATRLIRYHSDD
+201 
-216 KEPLLRIVDP
+216 
-226 DSNIELG
+226 
-233 PGRIGEIWIH
+233 
-243 GKNVSTGYHNADD
+243 
-256 ALNRDKFQA
+256 
-265 SIREAS
+265 
-271 AGTPR
+271 
-276 SPWLRTGDLGFIVGD
+276 
-291 EFYIVGRM
+291 
-299 KDLIIQ
+299 
-305 DGVNHYPD
+305 
-313 DIETTVKE
+313 
-321 FTGGRVAAFS
+321 
-331 VSDDGVEHLVIAAE
+331 
-345 VRTEHGPDKV
+345 
-355 TIMDFSTIKRLVVS
+355 
-369 ALSKLHGL
+369 
-377 HVTDFLLVPPGA
+377 
-389 LPKTTS
+389 
-395 GKISRAA
+395 
-402 CAKQYGANKLQRSSN
+402 
-417 VPMTDGSVT
+417 
-426 ADKLQKWF
+426 
-434 REYLSTHIEC
+434 
-444 HPNEVSLDVPIR
+444 NEVSLDVPIR

-1438 IEVVCEHAAAVL
+1438 IEVICEHAAAVL

-1792 HFGMM
+1792 NFGMM

-1820 R
+1820 P

>member
-1 MQYTSGST
+1 MVS
-9 ANPRGVVLSMRNVTE
+9 RVLVHAYRV
-24 NVDQI
+24 
-29 IRNYFRHEGGAPR
+29 
-42 LPSSVVSWLPLYH
+42 SS
-55 DMGLMVGLFIPLFVG
+55 
-70 CPVILTSPEAF
+70 
-81 IRKPAR
+81 
-87 WMQLLAKHQAPFS
+87 
-100 AAPNFAFDLAVAKT
+100 
-114 SEEDMAGLDLG
+114 
-125 HVNTII
+125 
-131 NGAEQVQPNTITK
+131 
-144 FLRRFRPYNLM
+144 
-155 PAAVKPSYG
+155 
-164 MAEAVV
+164 
-170 YLATTKAGSPPTS
+170 
-183 TEFDADSL
+183 
-191 ARGHAELSTF
+191 
-201 ETERATRLIRYHSDD
+201 
-216 KEPLLRIVDP
+216 
-226 DSNIELG
+226 
-233 PGRIGEIWIH
+233 
-243 GKNVSTGYHNADD
+243 
-256 ALNRDKFQA
+256 
-265 SIREAS
+265 
-271 AGTPR
+271 
-276 SPWLRTGDLGFIVGD
+276 
-291 EFYIVGRM
+291 
-299 KDLIIQ
+299 
-305 DGVNHYPD
+305 
-313 DIETTVKE
+313 
-321 FTGGRVAAFS
+321 
-331 VSDDGVEHLVIAAE
+331 
-345 VRTEHGPDKV
+345 
-355 TIMDFSTIKRLVVS
+355 
-369 ALSKLHGL
+369 
-377 HVTDFLLVPPGA
+377 
-389 LPKTTS
+389 
-395 GKISRAA
+395 
-402 CAKQYGANKLQRSSN
+402 
-417 VPMTDGSVT
+417 
-426 ADKLQKWF
+426 
-434 REYLSTHIEC
+434 
-444 HPNEVSLDVPIR
+444 NEVSLDFPIR

-1820 R
+1820 P

>member
-1 MQYTSGST
+1 MVS
-9 ANPRGVVLSMRNVTE
+9 RVLVHAYRV
-24 NVDQI
+24 
-29 IRNYFRHEGGAPR
+29 
-42 LPSSVVSWLPLYH
+42 SS
-55 DMGLMVGLFIPLFVG
+55 
-70 CPVILTSPEAF
+70 
-81 IRKPAR
+81 
-87 WMQLLAKHQAPFS
+87 
-100 AAPNFAFDLAVAKT
+100 
-114 SEEDMAGLDLG
+114 
-125 HVNTII
+125 
-131 NGAEQVQPNTITK
+131 
-144 FLRRFRPYNLM
+144 
-155 PAAVKPSYG
+155 
-164 MAEAVV
+164 
-170 YLATTKAGSPPTS
+170 
-183 TEFDADSL
+183 
-191 ARGHAELSTF
+191 
-201 ETERATRLIRYHSDD
+201 
-216 KEPLLRIVDP
+216 
-226 DSNIELG
+226 
-233 PGRIGEIWIH
+233 
-243 GKNVSTGYHNADD
+243 
-256 ALNRDKFQA
+256 
-265 SIREAS
+265 
-271 AGTPR
+271 
-276 SPWLRTGDLGFIVGD
+276 
-291 EFYIVGRM
+291 
-299 KDLIIQ
+299 
-305 DGVNHYPD
+305 
-313 DIETTVKE
+313 
-321 FTGGRVAAFS
+321 
-331 VSDDGVEHLVIAAE
+331 
-345 VRTEHGPDKV
+345 
-355 TIMDFSTIKRLVVS
+355 
-369 ALSKLHGL
+369 
-377 HVTDFLLVPPGA
+377 
-389 LPKTTS
+389 
-395 GKISRAA
+395 
-402 CAKQYGANKLQRSSN
+402 
-417 VPMTDGSVT
+417 
-426 ADKLQKWF
+426 
-434 REYLSTHIEC
+434 
-444 HPNEVSLDVPIR
+444 NEVSLDVPIR

-728 AGILSQTGCCH
+728 AGILSKTGCCH

-1820 R
+1820 P

>member
-1 MQYTSGST
+1 
-9 ANPRGVVLSMRNVTE
+9 
-24 NVDQI
+24 
-29 IRNYFRHEGGAPR
+29 
-42 LPSSVVSWLPLYH
+42 
-55 DMGLMVGLFIPLFVG
+55 
-70 CPVILTSPEAF
+70 
-81 IRKPAR
+81 
-87 WMQLLAKHQAPFS
+87 
-100 AAPNFAFDLAVAKT
+100 
-114 SEEDMAGLDLG
+114 
-125 HVNTII
+125 
-131 NGAEQVQPNTITK
+131 
-144 FLRRFRPYNLM
+144 
-155 PAAVKPSYG
+155 
-164 MAEAVV
+164 
-170 YLATTKAGSPPTS
+170 
-183 TEFDADSL
+183 
-191 ARGHAELSTF
+191 
-201 ETERATRLIRYHSDD
+201 
-216 KEPLLRIVDP
+216 
-226 DSNIELG
+226 
-233 PGRIGEIWIH
+233 
-243 GKNVSTGYHNADD
+243 
-256 ALNRDKFQA
+256 
-265 SIREAS
+265 
-271 AGTPR
+271 
-276 SPWLRTGDLGFIVGD
+276 
-291 EFYIVGRM
+291 
-299 KDLIIQ
+299 
-305 DGVNHYPD
+305 
-313 DIETTVKE
+313 
-321 FTGGRVAAFS
+321 
-331 VSDDGVEHLVIAAE
+331 
-345 VRTEHGPDKV
+345 
-355 TIMDFSTIKRLVVS
+355 
-369 ALSKLHGL
+369 
-377 HVTDFLLVPPGA
+377 
-389 LPKTTS
+389 
-395 GKISRAA
+395 
-402 CAKQYGANKLQRSSN
+402 
-417 VPMTDGSVT
+417 MTDGSVT

-858 NIGHLEGAAGIAGLI
+858 NIGHLEGASGIAGLI

>member
-1 MQYTSGST
+1 
-9 ANPRGVVLSMRNVTE
+9 
-24 NVDQI
+24 
-29 IRNYFRHEGGAPR
+29 
-42 LPSSVVSWLPLYH
+42 
-55 DMGLMVGLFIPLFVG
+55 
-70 CPVILTSPEAF
+70 
-81 IRKPAR
+81 
-87 WMQLLAKHQAPFS
+87 
-100 AAPNFAFDLAVAKT
+100 
-114 SEEDMAGLDLG
+114 
-125 HVNTII
+125 
-131 NGAEQVQPNTITK
+131 
-144 FLRRFRPYNLM
+144 
-155 PAAVKPSYG
+155 
-164 MAEAVV
+164 
-170 YLATTKAGSPPTS
+170 
-183 TEFDADSL
+183 
-191 ARGHAELSTF
+191 
-201 ETERATRLIRYHSDD
+201 
-216 KEPLLRIVDP
+216 
-226 DSNIELG
+226 
-233 PGRIGEIWIH
+233 
-243 GKNVSTGYHNADD
+243 
-256 ALNRDKFQA
+256 
-265 SIREAS
+265 
-271 AGTPR
+271 
-276 SPWLRTGDLGFIVGD
+276 
-291 EFYIVGRM
+291 
-299 KDLIIQ
+299 
-305 DGVNHYPD
+305 
-313 DIETTVKE
+313 
-321 FTGGRVAAFS
+321 
-331 VSDDGVEHLVIAAE
+331 
-345 VRTEHGPDKV
+345 
-355 TIMDFSTIKRLVVS
+355 
-369 ALSKLHGL
+369 
-377 HVTDFLLVPPGA
+377 
-389 LPKTTS
+389 
-395 GKISRAA
+395 
-402 CAKQYGANKLQRSSN
+402 
-417 VPMTDGSVT
+417 MTDGSVT

-907 DELQEWPVVA
+907 DELQECPVVA

-1820 R
+1820 P

>member
-1 MQYTSGST
+1 
-9 ANPRGVVLSMRNVTE
+9 
-24 NVDQI
+24 
-29 IRNYFRHEGGAPR
+29 
-42 LPSSVVSWLPLYH
+42 
-55 DMGLMVGLFIPLFVG
+55 
-70 CPVILTSPEAF
+70 
-81 IRKPAR
+81 
-87 WMQLLAKHQAPFS
+87 
-100 AAPNFAFDLAVAKT
+100 
-114 SEEDMAGLDLG
+114 
-125 HVNTII
+125 
-131 NGAEQVQPNTITK
+131 
-144 FLRRFRPYNLM
+144 
-155 PAAVKPSYG
+155 
-164 MAEAVV
+164 
-170 YLATTKAGSPPTS
+170 
-183 TEFDADSL
+183 
-191 ARGHAELSTF
+191 
-201 ETERATRLIRYHSDD
+201 
-216 KEPLLRIVDP
+216 
-226 DSNIELG
+226 
-233 PGRIGEIWIH
+233 
-243 GKNVSTGYHNADD
+243 
-256 ALNRDKFQA
+256 
-265 SIREAS
+265 
-271 AGTPR
+271 
-276 SPWLRTGDLGFIVGD
+276 
-291 EFYIVGRM
+291 
-299 KDLIIQ
+299 
-305 DGVNHYPD
+305 
-313 DIETTVKE
+313 
-321 FTGGRVAAFS
+321 
-331 VSDDGVEHLVIAAE
+331 
-345 VRTEHGPDKV
+345 
-355 TIMDFSTIKRLVVS
+355 
-369 ALSKLHGL
+369 
-377 HVTDFLLVPPGA
+377 
-389 LPKTTS
+389 
-395 GKISRAA
+395 
-402 CAKQYGANKLQRSSN
+402 
-417 VPMTDGSVT
+417 MTDGSVT

-434 REYLSTHIEC
+434 REYVSTHIEC

-516 NTQGRGSINEPVAV
+516 NTQGRGSINEPFAV

-584 FDNRFFDIPPDE
+584 FDNRFFDIPSDE

-1820 R
+1820 P

>member
-1 MQYTSGST
+1 
-9 ANPRGVVLSMRNVTE
+9 
-24 NVDQI
+24 
-29 IRNYFRHEGGAPR
+29 
-42 LPSSVVSWLPLYH
+42 
-55 DMGLMVGLFIPLFVG
+55 
-70 CPVILTSPEAF
+70 
-81 IRKPAR
+81 
-87 WMQLLAKHQAPFS
+87 
-100 AAPNFAFDLAVAKT
+100 
-114 SEEDMAGLDLG
+114 
-125 HVNTII
+125 
-131 NGAEQVQPNTITK
+131 
-144 FLRRFRPYNLM
+144 
-155 PAAVKPSYG
+155 
-164 MAEAVV
+164 
-170 YLATTKAGSPPTS
+170 
-183 TEFDADSL
+183 
-191 ARGHAELSTF
+191 
-201 ETERATRLIRYHSDD
+201 
-216 KEPLLRIVDP
+216 
-226 DSNIELG
+226 
-233 PGRIGEIWIH
+233 
-243 GKNVSTGYHNADD
+243 
-256 ALNRDKFQA
+256 
-265 SIREAS
+265 
-271 AGTPR
+271 
-276 SPWLRTGDLGFIVGD
+276 
-291 EFYIVGRM
+291 
-299 KDLIIQ
+299 
-305 DGVNHYPD
+305 
-313 DIETTVKE
+313 
-321 FTGGRVAAFS
+321 
-331 VSDDGVEHLVIAAE
+331 
-345 VRTEHGPDKV
+345 
-355 TIMDFSTIKRLVVS
+355 
-369 ALSKLHGL
+369 
-377 HVTDFLLVPPGA
+377 
-389 LPKTTS
+389 
-395 GKISRAA
+395 
-402 CAKQYGANKLQRSSN
+402 
-417 VPMTDGSVT
+417 MTDGSVT

-434 REYLSTHIEC
+434 REYVSTHIEC

-616 HAGIIPESLR
+616 HAGIIPEALR

-1386 HQKFWLAPAPSVSD
+1386 HQKFWLAPAPSVSN

-1692 IANPSMN
+1692 IASPSMN

-1820 R
+1820 P

>member
-1 MQYTSGST
+1 
-9 ANPRGVVLSMRNVTE
+9 
-24 NVDQI
+24 
-29 IRNYFRHEGGAPR
+29 
-42 LPSSVVSWLPLYH
+42 
-55 DMGLMVGLFIPLFVG
+55 
-70 CPVILTSPEAF
+70 
-81 IRKPAR
+81 
-87 WMQLLAKHQAPFS
+87 
-100 AAPNFAFDLAVAKT
+100 
-114 SEEDMAGLDLG
+114 
-125 HVNTII
+125 
-131 NGAEQVQPNTITK
+131 
-144 FLRRFRPYNLM
+144 
-155 PAAVKPSYG
+155 
-164 MAEAVV
+164 
-170 YLATTKAGSPPTS
+170 
-183 TEFDADSL
+183 
-191 ARGHAELSTF
+191 
-201 ETERATRLIRYHSDD
+201 
-216 KEPLLRIVDP
+216 
-226 DSNIELG
+226 
-233 PGRIGEIWIH
+233 
-243 GKNVSTGYHNADD
+243 
-256 ALNRDKFQA
+256 
-265 SIREAS
+265 
-271 AGTPR
+271 
-276 SPWLRTGDLGFIVGD
+276 
-291 EFYIVGRM
+291 
-299 KDLIIQ
+299 
-305 DGVNHYPD
+305 
-313 DIETTVKE
+313 
-321 FTGGRVAAFS
+321 
-331 VSDDGVEHLVIAAE
+331 
-345 VRTEHGPDKV
+345 
-355 TIMDFSTIKRLVVS
+355 
-369 ALSKLHGL
+369 
-377 HVTDFLLVPPGA
+377 
-389 LPKTTS
+389 
-395 GKISRAA
+395 
-402 CAKQYGANKLQRSSN
+402 
-417 VPMTDGSVT
+417 MTDGSVT

-1636 TVSNAIIDVV
+1636 TISNAIIDVV

>member
-1 MQYTSGST
+1 
-9 ANPRGVVLSMRNVTE
+9 
-24 NVDQI
+24 
-29 IRNYFRHEGGAPR
+29 
-42 LPSSVVSWLPLYH
+42 
-55 DMGLMVGLFIPLFVG
+55 
-70 CPVILTSPEAF
+70 
-81 IRKPAR
+81 
-87 WMQLLAKHQAPFS
+87 
-100 AAPNFAFDLAVAKT
+100 
-114 SEEDMAGLDLG
+114 
-125 HVNTII
+125 
-131 NGAEQVQPNTITK
+131 
-144 FLRRFRPYNLM
+144 
-155 PAAVKPSYG
+155 
-164 MAEAVV
+164 
-170 YLATTKAGSPPTS
+170 
-183 TEFDADSL
+183 
-191 ARGHAELSTF
+191 
-201 ETERATRLIRYHSDD
+201 
-216 KEPLLRIVDP
+216 
-226 DSNIELG
+226 
-233 PGRIGEIWIH
+233 
-243 GKNVSTGYHNADD
+243 
-256 ALNRDKFQA
+256 
-265 SIREAS
+265 
-271 AGTPR
+271 
-276 SPWLRTGDLGFIVGD
+276 
-291 EFYIVGRM
+291 
-299 KDLIIQ
+299 
-305 DGVNHYPD
+305 
-313 DIETTVKE
+313 
-321 FTGGRVAAFS
+321 
-331 VSDDGVEHLVIAAE
+331 
-345 VRTEHGPDKV
+345 
-355 TIMDFSTIKRLVVS
+355 
-369 ALSKLHGL
+369 
-377 HVTDFLLVPPGA
+377 
-389 LPKTTS
+389 
-395 GKISRAA
+395 
-402 CAKQYGANKLQRSSN
+402 
-417 VPMTDGSVT
+417 MTDGSVT

-1127 MSWGVRPGLVLGHS
+1127 MSWEVRPGLVLGHS

-1184 REDEVAPM
+1184 REDDVAPM

-1820 R
+1820 P

>member
-1 MQYTSGST
+1 MVS
-9 ANPRGVVLSMRNVTE
+9 RVLVHAYRV
-24 NVDQI
+24 
-29 IRNYFRHEGGAPR
+29 
-42 LPSSVVSWLPLYH
+42 SS
-55 DMGLMVGLFIPLFVG
+55 
-70 CPVILTSPEAF
+70 
-81 IRKPAR
+81 
-87 WMQLLAKHQAPFS
+87 
-100 AAPNFAFDLAVAKT
+100 
-114 SEEDMAGLDLG
+114 
-125 HVNTII
+125 
-131 NGAEQVQPNTITK
+131 
-144 FLRRFRPYNLM
+144 
-155 PAAVKPSYG
+155 
-164 MAEAVV
+164 
-170 YLATTKAGSPPTS
+170 
-183 TEFDADSL
+183 
-191 ARGHAELSTF
+191 
-201 ETERATRLIRYHSDD
+201 
-216 KEPLLRIVDP
+216 
-226 DSNIELG
+226 
-233 PGRIGEIWIH
+233 
-243 GKNVSTGYHNADD
+243 
-256 ALNRDKFQA
+256 
-265 SIREAS
+265 
-271 AGTPR
+271 
-276 SPWLRTGDLGFIVGD
+276 
-291 EFYIVGRM
+291 
-299 KDLIIQ
+299 
-305 DGVNHYPD
+305 
-313 DIETTVKE
+313 
-321 FTGGRVAAFS
+321 
-331 VSDDGVEHLVIAAE
+331 
-345 VRTEHGPDKV
+345 
-355 TIMDFSTIKRLVVS
+355 
-369 ALSKLHGL
+369 
-377 HVTDFLLVPPGA
+377 
-389 LPKTTS
+389 
-395 GKISRAA
+395 
-402 CAKQYGANKLQRSSN
+402 
-417 VPMTDGSVT
+417 
-426 ADKLQKWF
+426 
-434 REYLSTHIEC
+434 
-444 HPNEVSLDVPIR
+444 NEVSLDVPIR

-699 SLSTWDCDIALVGG
+699 SLSTCDCDIALVGG

-1820 R
+1820 P

>member
-1 MQYTSGST
+1 MVS
-9 ANPRGVVLSMRNVTE
+9 RVLVHAYRV
-24 NVDQI
+24 
-29 IRNYFRHEGGAPR
+29 
-42 LPSSVVSWLPLYH
+42 SS
-55 DMGLMVGLFIPLFVG
+55 
-70 CPVILTSPEAF
+70 
-81 IRKPAR
+81 
-87 WMQLLAKHQAPFS
+87 
-100 AAPNFAFDLAVAKT
+100 
-114 SEEDMAGLDLG
+114 
-125 HVNTII
+125 
-131 NGAEQVQPNTITK
+131 
-144 FLRRFRPYNLM
+144 
-155 PAAVKPSYG
+155 
-164 MAEAVV
+164 
-170 YLATTKAGSPPTS
+170 
-183 TEFDADSL
+183 
-191 ARGHAELSTF
+191 
-201 ETERATRLIRYHSDD
+201 
-216 KEPLLRIVDP
+216 
-226 DSNIELG
+226 
-233 PGRIGEIWIH
+233 
-243 GKNVSTGYHNADD
+243 
-256 ALNRDKFQA
+256 
-265 SIREAS
+265 
-271 AGTPR
+271 
-276 SPWLRTGDLGFIVGD
+276 
-291 EFYIVGRM
+291 
-299 KDLIIQ
+299 
-305 DGVNHYPD
+305 
-313 DIETTVKE
+313 
-321 FTGGRVAAFS
+321 
-331 VSDDGVEHLVIAAE
+331 
-345 VRTEHGPDKV
+345 
-355 TIMDFSTIKRLVVS
+355 
-369 ALSKLHGL
+369 
-377 HVTDFLLVPPGA
+377 
-389 LPKTTS
+389 
-395 GKISRAA
+395 
-402 CAKQYGANKLQRSSN
+402 
-417 VPMTDGSVT
+417 
-426 ADKLQKWF
+426 
-434 REYLSTHIEC
+434 
-444 HPNEVSLDVPIR
+444 NEVSLDVPIR

-1728 RLTAAATYAAI
+1728 RLTAAATYVAI

-1820 R
+1820 P

>member
-1 MQYTSGST
+1 MVS
-9 ANPRGVVLSMRNVTE
+9 RVLVHAYRV
-24 NVDQI
+24 
-29 IRNYFRHEGGAPR
+29 
-42 LPSSVVSWLPLYH
+42 SS
-55 DMGLMVGLFIPLFVG
+55 
-70 CPVILTSPEAF
+70 
-81 IRKPAR
+81 
-87 WMQLLAKHQAPFS
+87 
-100 AAPNFAFDLAVAKT
+100 
-114 SEEDMAGLDLG
+114 
-125 HVNTII
+125 
-131 NGAEQVQPNTITK
+131 
-144 FLRRFRPYNLM
+144 
-155 PAAVKPSYG
+155 
-164 MAEAVV
+164 
-170 YLATTKAGSPPTS
+170 
-183 TEFDADSL
+183 
-191 ARGHAELSTF
+191 
-201 ETERATRLIRYHSDD
+201 
-216 KEPLLRIVDP
+216 
-226 DSNIELG
+226 
-233 PGRIGEIWIH
+233 
-243 GKNVSTGYHNADD
+243 
-256 ALNRDKFQA
+256 
-265 SIREAS
+265 
-271 AGTPR
+271 
-276 SPWLRTGDLGFIVGD
+276 
-291 EFYIVGRM
+291 
-299 KDLIIQ
+299 
-305 DGVNHYPD
+305 
-313 DIETTVKE
+313 
-321 FTGGRVAAFS
+321 
-331 VSDDGVEHLVIAAE
+331 
-345 VRTEHGPDKV
+345 
-355 TIMDFSTIKRLVVS
+355 
-369 ALSKLHGL
+369 
-377 HVTDFLLVPPGA
+377 
-389 LPKTTS
+389 
-395 GKISRAA
+395 
-402 CAKQYGANKLQRSSN
+402 
-417 VPMTDGSVT
+417 
-426 ADKLQKWF
+426 
-434 REYLSTHIEC
+434 
-444 HPNEVSLDVPIR
+444 NEVSLDVPIR

-1053 FAGQGSQWLGMGS
+1053 FAGQGSLWLGMGS

-1792 HFGMM
+1792 NFGMM

-1820 R
+1820 P

>member
-1 MQYTSGST
+1 
-9 ANPRGVVLSMRNVTE
+9 
-24 NVDQI
+24 
-29 IRNYFRHEGGAPR
+29 
-42 LPSSVVSWLPLYH
+42 
-55 DMGLMVGLFIPLFVG
+55 
-70 CPVILTSPEAF
+70 
-81 IRKPAR
+81 
-87 WMQLLAKHQAPFS
+87 
-100 AAPNFAFDLAVAKT
+100 
-114 SEEDMAGLDLG
+114 
-125 HVNTII
+125 
-131 NGAEQVQPNTITK
+131 
-144 FLRRFRPYNLM
+144 
-155 PAAVKPSYG
+155 
-164 MAEAVV
+164 
-170 YLATTKAGSPPTS
+170 
-183 TEFDADSL
+183 
-191 ARGHAELSTF
+191 
-201 ETERATRLIRYHSDD
+201 
-216 KEPLLRIVDP
+216 
-226 DSNIELG
+226 
-233 PGRIGEIWIH
+233 
-243 GKNVSTGYHNADD
+243 
-256 ALNRDKFQA
+256 
-265 SIREAS
+265 
-271 AGTPR
+271 
-276 SPWLRTGDLGFIVGD
+276 
-291 EFYIVGRM
+291 
-299 KDLIIQ
+299 
-305 DGVNHYPD
+305 
-313 DIETTVKE
+313 
-321 FTGGRVAAFS
+321 
-331 VSDDGVEHLVIAAE
+331 
-345 VRTEHGPDKV
+345 
-355 TIMDFSTIKRLVVS
+355 
-369 ALSKLHGL
+369 
-377 HVTDFLLVPPGA
+377 
-389 LPKTTS
+389 
-395 GKISRAA
+395 
-402 CAKQYGANKLQRSSN
+402 
-417 VPMTDGSVT
+417 MTDGSVT

-713 TNVLISPEPWGGFRE
+713 TNILISPEPWGGFRE

-1820 R
+1820 P

>member
-1 MQYTSGST
+1 MVS
-9 ANPRGVVLSMRNVTE
+9 RVLVHAYRV
-24 NVDQI
+24 
-29 IRNYFRHEGGAPR
+29 
-42 LPSSVVSWLPLYH
+42 SS
-55 DMGLMVGLFIPLFVG
+55 
-70 CPVILTSPEAF
+70 
-81 IRKPAR
+81 
-87 WMQLLAKHQAPFS
+87 
-100 AAPNFAFDLAVAKT
+100 
-114 SEEDMAGLDLG
+114 
-125 HVNTII
+125 
-131 NGAEQVQPNTITK
+131 
-144 FLRRFRPYNLM
+144 
-155 PAAVKPSYG
+155 
-164 MAEAVV
+164 
-170 YLATTKAGSPPTS
+170 
-183 TEFDADSL
+183 
-191 ARGHAELSTF
+191 
-201 ETERATRLIRYHSDD
+201 
-216 KEPLLRIVDP
+216 
-226 DSNIELG
+226 
-233 PGRIGEIWIH
+233 
-243 GKNVSTGYHNADD
+243 
-256 ALNRDKFQA
+256 
-265 SIREAS
+265 
-271 AGTPR
+271 
-276 SPWLRTGDLGFIVGD
+276 
-291 EFYIVGRM
+291 
-299 KDLIIQ
+299 
-305 DGVNHYPD
+305 
-313 DIETTVKE
+313 
-321 FTGGRVAAFS
+321 
-331 VSDDGVEHLVIAAE
+331 
-345 VRTEHGPDKV
+345 
-355 TIMDFSTIKRLVVS
+355 
-369 ALSKLHGL
+369 
-377 HVTDFLLVPPGA
+377 
-389 LPKTTS
+389 
-395 GKISRAA
+395 
-402 CAKQYGANKLQRSSN
+402 
-417 VPMTDGSVT
+417 
-426 ADKLQKWF
+426 
-434 REYLSTHIEC
+434 
-444 HPNEVSLDVPIR
+444 NEVSLDVPIR

-1411 GGAELLASSGFAA
+1411 GGAELLASSGFAG

-1820 R
+1820 P

>member
-1 MQYTSGST
+1 
-9 ANPRGVVLSMRNVTE
+9 
-24 NVDQI
+24 
-29 IRNYFRHEGGAPR
+29 
-42 LPSSVVSWLPLYH
+42 
-55 DMGLMVGLFIPLFVG
+55 
-70 CPVILTSPEAF
+70 
-81 IRKPAR
+81 
-87 WMQLLAKHQAPFS
+87 
-100 AAPNFAFDLAVAKT
+100 
-114 SEEDMAGLDLG
+114 
-125 HVNTII
+125 
-131 NGAEQVQPNTITK
+131 
-144 FLRRFRPYNLM
+144 
-155 PAAVKPSYG
+155 
-164 MAEAVV
+164 
-170 YLATTKAGSPPTS
+170 
-183 TEFDADSL
+183 
-191 ARGHAELSTF
+191 
-201 ETERATRLIRYHSDD
+201 
-216 KEPLLRIVDP
+216 
-226 DSNIELG
+226 
-233 PGRIGEIWIH
+233 
-243 GKNVSTGYHNADD
+243 
-256 ALNRDKFQA
+256 
-265 SIREAS
+265 
-271 AGTPR
+271 
-276 SPWLRTGDLGFIVGD
+276 
-291 EFYIVGRM
+291 
-299 KDLIIQ
+299 
-305 DGVNHYPD
+305 
-313 DIETTVKE
+313 
-321 FTGGRVAAFS
+321 
-331 VSDDGVEHLVIAAE
+331 
-345 VRTEHGPDKV
+345 
-355 TIMDFSTIKRLVVS
+355 
-369 ALSKLHGL
+369 
-377 HVTDFLLVPPGA
+377 
-389 LPKTTS
+389 
-395 GKISRAA
+395 
-402 CAKQYGANKLQRSSN
+402 
-417 VPMTDGSVT
+417 MTDGSVT

-1120 VALYRLL
+1120 VALYRLV

-1524 AERIDALTDL
+1524 AERIDALTDV

-1646 GGSCRFVLSG
+1646 GGSCRFMLSG

-1820 R
+1820 P

>member
-1 MQYTSGST
+1 
-9 ANPRGVVLSMRNVTE
+9 
-24 NVDQI
+24 
-29 IRNYFRHEGGAPR
+29 
-42 LPSSVVSWLPLYH
+42 
-55 DMGLMVGLFIPLFVG
+55 
-70 CPVILTSPEAF
+70 
-81 IRKPAR
+81 
-87 WMQLLAKHQAPFS
+87 
-100 AAPNFAFDLAVAKT
+100 
-114 SEEDMAGLDLG
+114 
-125 HVNTII
+125 
-131 NGAEQVQPNTITK
+131 
-144 FLRRFRPYNLM
+144 
-155 PAAVKPSYG
+155 
-164 MAEAVV
+164 
-170 YLATTKAGSPPTS
+170 
-183 TEFDADSL
+183 
-191 ARGHAELSTF
+191 
-201 ETERATRLIRYHSDD
+201 
-216 KEPLLRIVDP
+216 
-226 DSNIELG
+226 
-233 PGRIGEIWIH
+233 
-243 GKNVSTGYHNADD
+243 
-256 ALNRDKFQA
+256 
-265 SIREAS
+265 
-271 AGTPR
+271 
-276 SPWLRTGDLGFIVGD
+276 
-291 EFYIVGRM
+291 
-299 KDLIIQ
+299 
-305 DGVNHYPD
+305 
-313 DIETTVKE
+313 
-321 FTGGRVAAFS
+321 
-331 VSDDGVEHLVIAAE
+331 
-345 VRTEHGPDKV
+345 
-355 TIMDFSTIKRLVVS
+355 
-369 ALSKLHGL
+369 
-377 HVTDFLLVPPGA
+377 
-389 LPKTTS
+389 
-395 GKISRAA
+395 
-402 CAKQYGANKLQRSSN
+402 
-417 VPMTDGSVT
+417 MTDGSVT

-1714 VIRVARMLNRLTAT
+1714 VIRVAIESVNCHPTHRGSHLCC
-1728 RLTAAATYAAI
+1728 
-1739 FQAWE
+1739 
-1744 PGRSMAPVLNIVAKD
+1744 
-1759 RIATVENLRE
+1759 NL
-1769 ERINRWRTA
+1769 
-1778 AAEAAYSVAEVPGD
+1778 
-1792 HFGMM
+1792 
-1797 STSSEAIATEIH
+1797 
-1809 DWISGLVRGPH
+1809 SGLGTR
-1820 R
+1820 

>member
-1 MQYTSGST
+1 MVS
-9 ANPRGVVLSMRNVTE
+9 RVLVHAYRV
-24 NVDQI
+24 
-29 IRNYFRHEGGAPR
+29 
-42 LPSSVVSWLPLYH
+42 SS
-55 DMGLMVGLFIPLFVG
+55 
-70 CPVILTSPEAF
+70 
-81 IRKPAR
+81 
-87 WMQLLAKHQAPFS
+87 
-100 AAPNFAFDLAVAKT
+100 
-114 SEEDMAGLDLG
+114 
-125 HVNTII
+125 
-131 NGAEQVQPNTITK
+131 
-144 FLRRFRPYNLM
+144 
-155 PAAVKPSYG
+155 
-164 MAEAVV
+164 
-170 YLATTKAGSPPTS
+170 
-183 TEFDADSL
+183 
-191 ARGHAELSTF
+191 
-201 ETERATRLIRYHSDD
+201 
-216 KEPLLRIVDP
+216 
-226 DSNIELG
+226 
-233 PGRIGEIWIH
+233 
-243 GKNVSTGYHNADD
+243 
-256 ALNRDKFQA
+256 
-265 SIREAS
+265 
-271 AGTPR
+271 
-276 SPWLRTGDLGFIVGD
+276 
-291 EFYIVGRM
+291 
-299 KDLIIQ
+299 
-305 DGVNHYPD
+305 
-313 DIETTVKE
+313 
-321 FTGGRVAAFS
+321 
-331 VSDDGVEHLVIAAE
+331 
-345 VRTEHGPDKV
+345 
-355 TIMDFSTIKRLVVS
+355 
-369 ALSKLHGL
+369 
-377 HVTDFLLVPPGA
+377 
-389 LPKTTS
+389 
-395 GKISRAA
+395 
-402 CAKQYGANKLQRSSN
+402 
-417 VPMTDGSVT
+417 
-426 ADKLQKWF
+426 
-434 REYLSTHIEC
+434 
-444 HPNEVSLDVPIR
+444 NEVSLDVPIR

-1797 STSSEAIATEIH
+1797 STSSKAIATEIH

-1820 R
+1820 P

>member
-1 MQYTSGST
+1 MVS
-9 ANPRGVVLSMRNVTE
+9 RVLVHAYRV
-24 NVDQI
+24 
-29 IRNYFRHEGGAPR
+29 
-42 LPSSVVSWLPLYH
+42 SS
-55 DMGLMVGLFIPLFVG
+55 
-70 CPVILTSPEAF
+70 
-81 IRKPAR
+81 
-87 WMQLLAKHQAPFS
+87 
-100 AAPNFAFDLAVAKT
+100 
-114 SEEDMAGLDLG
+114 
-125 HVNTII
+125 
-131 NGAEQVQPNTITK
+131 
-144 FLRRFRPYNLM
+144 
-155 PAAVKPSYG
+155 
-164 MAEAVV
+164 
-170 YLATTKAGSPPTS
+170 
-183 TEFDADSL
+183 
-191 ARGHAELSTF
+191 
-201 ETERATRLIRYHSDD
+201 
-216 KEPLLRIVDP
+216 
-226 DSNIELG
+226 
-233 PGRIGEIWIH
+233 
-243 GKNVSTGYHNADD
+243 
-256 ALNRDKFQA
+256 
-265 SIREAS
+265 
-271 AGTPR
+271 
-276 SPWLRTGDLGFIVGD
+276 
-291 EFYIVGRM
+291 
-299 KDLIIQ
+299 
-305 DGVNHYPD
+305 
-313 DIETTVKE
+313 
-321 FTGGRVAAFS
+321 
-331 VSDDGVEHLVIAAE
+331 
-345 VRTEHGPDKV
+345 
-355 TIMDFSTIKRLVVS
+355 
-369 ALSKLHGL
+369 
-377 HVTDFLLVPPGA
+377 
-389 LPKTTS
+389 
-395 GKISRAA
+395 
-402 CAKQYGANKLQRSSN
+402 
-417 VPMTDGSVT
+417 
-426 ADKLQKWF
+426 
-434 REYLSTHIEC
+434 
-444 HPNEVSLDVPIR
+444 NEVSLDVPIR

-699 SLSTWDCDIALVGG
+699 SLRTWDCDIALVGG

-1820 R
+1820 P

>member
-1 MQYTSGST
+1 
-9 ANPRGVVLSMRNVTE
+9 
-24 NVDQI
+24 
-29 IRNYFRHEGGAPR
+29 
-42 LPSSVVSWLPLYH
+42 
-55 DMGLMVGLFIPLFVG
+55 
-70 CPVILTSPEAF
+70 
-81 IRKPAR
+81 
-87 WMQLLAKHQAPFS
+87 
-100 AAPNFAFDLAVAKT
+100 
-114 SEEDMAGLDLG
+114 
-125 HVNTII
+125 
-131 NGAEQVQPNTITK
+131 
-144 FLRRFRPYNLM
+144 
-155 PAAVKPSYG
+155 
-164 MAEAVV
+164 
-170 YLATTKAGSPPTS
+170 
-183 TEFDADSL
+183 
-191 ARGHAELSTF
+191 
-201 ETERATRLIRYHSDD
+201 
-216 KEPLLRIVDP
+216 
-226 DSNIELG
+226 
-233 PGRIGEIWIH
+233 
-243 GKNVSTGYHNADD
+243 
-256 ALNRDKFQA
+256 
-265 SIREAS
+265 
-271 AGTPR
+271 
-276 SPWLRTGDLGFIVGD
+276 
-291 EFYIVGRM
+291 
-299 KDLIIQ
+299 
-305 DGVNHYPD
+305 
-313 DIETTVKE
+313 
-321 FTGGRVAAFS
+321 
-331 VSDDGVEHLVIAAE
+331 
-345 VRTEHGPDKV
+345 
-355 TIMDFSTIKRLVVS
+355 
-369 ALSKLHGL
+369 
-377 HVTDFLLVPPGA
+377 
-389 LPKTTS
+389 
-395 GKISRAA
+395 
-402 CAKQYGANKLQRSSN
+402 
-417 VPMTDGSVT
+417 MTDGSVT

-434 REYLSTHIEC
+434 REYVSTHIEC

-957 GSGGG
+957 GSGGV

-1820 R
+1820 P